1 MTDTAVAETTELSDT
16 STGKWIVT
24 TVSSRYLLDL
34 DARTAVREPGKG
46 TKDDDYFKV
55 NRWDGDEEPMKVER
69 VIGCEVGSPLV
80 LGVQPFG
87 WLKSTPIRSIEPV
100 D

>member
-34 DARTAVREPGKG
+34 DERTAVREPGQG
-46 TKDDDYFKV
+46 TRDDDYFKV
-55 NRWDGDEEPMKVER
+55 SRWGGDEDPMSVEQ
-69 VIGCEVGSPLV
+69 VVACEVGSPLV
-80 LGVQPFG
+80 LTVSGWG
-87 WLKSTPIRSIEPV
+87 WLKSTPIRSIEAV
-100 D
+100 V